1 MTDDCYEKE
10 VWLNLSKAIDSL
22 YRAERGAEKS
32 APKQGRLGLIR
43 AARICATIASD
54 YRAAEDYGP
63 AATADEILRYV
74 LGEFAT
80 QPAAA
85 PPLRPASRPP
95 LPPTIR
101 Q

>member
-1 MTDDCYEKE
+1 MTTEDFEKA
-10 VWLNLSKAIDSL
+10 VWLNLSKAIDAL
-22 YRAERGAEKS
+22 LRAERGAEKS
-32 APKQGRLGLIR
+32 APKQGRVGLIR

-74 LGEFAT
+74 LGEFST
-80 QPAAA
+80 QPT
-85 PPLRPASRPP
+85 PPLPPTARPP
-95 LPPTIR
+95 LPPSLH